1 VSIHRLSLSDHV
13 AAVRRSGYYQ
23 LQQLRPVVW
32 CSSEDAAK
40 TTVGTF
46 VISRLD
52 YCNALPAVSSECC
65 RQTRDRHQAMRSY
78 LACALPTALASCG
91 SASCSRL
98 QLSST
103 GPCPVTPRVTWPTT
117 VRSSPTP
124 VSDNYMYV
132 LPILGTIVVSRTR
145 SSFGDRT
152 FAAAGPQI
160 WNSLPPN
167 LRLCC
172 LLAVIRPVQAVTE
185 DIFIRTVRPQRS
197 VNGFNCAE

>member
-1 VSIHRLSLSDHV
+1 
-13 AAVRRSGYYQ
+13 
-23 LQQLRPVVW
+23 
-32 CSSEDAAK
+32 
-40 TTVGTF
+40 
-46 VISRLD
+46 
-52 YCNALPAVSSECC
+52 
-65 RQTRDRHQAMRSY
+65 MRSY

-152 FAAAGPQI
+152 FAAAGPQV